1 MDKRTEKVI
10 SALEKNNMA
19 VFYAESKNDIVEI
32 VKGIVQK
39 GKTVSCGGSETL
51 KECGVSDLLKSGYYN
66 FLDRSA
72 PGITQ
77 DGIKEVYAKTF
88 TCDAYFMSA
97 NAVTLTGELYNVD
110 GNSNR
115 VSAFIYGPE
124 KVICIVGANKIV
136 EDIPAAIRRVK
147 QIAAPLNVKR
157 LGLDTPCAK
166 TGQCC
171 KIDGGIGS
179 GCDSK
184 DRVCI
189 TFTATG
195 FQRKKDRINVIIC
208 KDSLGY

>member
-1 MDKRTEKVI
+1 MDKKIQQVM
-10 SALEKNNMA
+10 SALQKNNMA
-19 VFYAESKNDIVEI
+19 VFYADSKDDITEI
-32 VKGIVQK
+32 VKEIVEK
-39 GKTVSCGGSETL
+39 GKTVSCGGSQSL
-51 KECGVSDLLKSGYYN
+51 KECGVTELLKSGYYN

-72 PGITQ
+72 PGITKE
-77 DGIKEVYAKTF
+77 GIEEVYAKTF
-88 TCDAYFMSA
+88 TCDAFFTSS
-97 NAVTLTGELYNVD
+97 NAVTMDGQLYNVD

-115 VSAFIYGPE
+115 VSAFTYGPE

-136 EDIPAAIRRVK
+136 EDMPSAIRRVK
-147 QIAAPLNVKR
+147 EIAAPLNVKR

-166 TGQCC
+166 TGKCC
-171 KIDGGIGS
+171 MVDGGIGS

-195 FQRKKDRINVIIC
+195 FQRKRNRINVIIC